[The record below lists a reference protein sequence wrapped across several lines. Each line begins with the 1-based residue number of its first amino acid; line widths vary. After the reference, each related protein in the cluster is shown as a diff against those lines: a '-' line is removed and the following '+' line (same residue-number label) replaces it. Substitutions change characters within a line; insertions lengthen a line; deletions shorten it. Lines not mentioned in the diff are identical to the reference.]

1 MKRLVTGILSGFL
14 LICVF
19 AGNMVYS
26 IFQNRQL
33 AVNASVGQPA
43 QTVDLPVL
51 MYHHILKDRNRWNDY
66 VISPDLFEQ
75 DLQYLKA
82 NGYTAIS
89 IAELMDFLKEQT
101 PLPEKPILITFDDG
115 YESMYEYAFPLLQKY
130 QMKAVISIIGKYT
143 DLYSGNVTKSVSY
156 SHVNWDQ
163 LRQMQESGL
172 VEIGNHTYD
181 MHHNDGGRKG
191 IRKLESETISQYRK
205 KLSEDIGAL
214 NQEIAKELGKST
226 EIFAY
231 PFGSFSQDSEMILKE
246 LGFKVILTCEEKVN
260 HLSSGDYTSSEL
272 LKLKRFNRPSGISSE
287 KFFQKFQQPQ

>member
-1 MKRLVTGILSGFL
+1 MKKLLTGILSCFL

-19 AGNMVYS
+19 TGNMTFS

-33 AVNASVGQPA
+33 AVNASVGKLS

-51 MYHHILKDRNRWNDY
+51 MYHHILKDRNRWNNY
-66 VISPDLFEQ
+66 VISPDMFEQ
-75 DLQYLKA
+75 DLKYIKS
-82 NGYTAIS
+82 NGYTTIS
-89 IAELMDFLKEQT
+89 IAELMDFLKNQT

-143 DLYSGNVTKSVSY
+143 DLYSSEVTKSVSY
-156 SHVNWDQ
+156 SHVNWEQ

-191 IRKLESETISQYRK
+191 IRKLESETIAQYRQ
-205 KLSEDIGAL
+205 KLSEDLGAL

-226 EIFAY
+226 SIFAY
-231 PFGSFSQDSEMILKE
+231 PFGSFSQDSESILKE
-246 LGFKVILTCEEKVN
+246 LGFQVVLTCEEKVN
-260 HLSSGDYTSSEL
+260 HLTSGDYTSSDL
-272 LKLKRFNRPSGISSE
+272 LKLKRFNRPSSISTE
-287 KFFQKFQQPQ
+287 KFFEKFKEPK